1 QRRENRRRGNSAMM
15 VKTIFSG
22 FGGQGVLMM
31 GYSLAHGA
39 MSAGYN
45 VTFLPA
51 YGAEVRGGTANCTV
65 AVSDDEIASPIASE
79 PDNIVVLNTP
89 SLYTFQ
95 NRVAPEGALFLN
107 SSIIAVESSRHDV
120 RIFKIPSSEM
130 AEKLGNPRTANTV
143 MMGAFLKMTGL
154 VPPDIYLNSMETV
167 MGSKKKSVI
176 EINQKAFAAGYEFL
190 KMKE

>member
-1 QRRENRRRGNSAMM
+1 MM

-31 GYSLAHGA
+31 GYALAHGA
-39 MSAGYN
+39 MCAGYH

-65 AVSDDEIASPIASE
+65 AVSNDEIASPIASE

-95 NRVAPEGALFLN
+95 NRMAPGGALFMN
-107 SSIIAVESSRHDV
+107 SSIIAVEPSRHNV

-130 AEKLGNPRTANTV
+130 AETLGNSRIANTV
-143 MMGAFLKMTGL
+143 MMGAFLKITGL
-154 VPPDIYLNSMETV
+154 VPPDVYLTSMETV
-167 MGSKKKSVI
+167 MGSKKRSVI
-176 EINQKAFAAGYEFL
+176 ELNQKAFAAGYDFL
-190 KMKE
+190 

>member
-1 QRRENRRRGNSAMM
+1 MI

-31 GYSLAHGA
+31 GFTLAQAA
-39 MSAGYN
+39 MNAGYQ

-79 PDNIVVLNTP
+79 PDYVIVLNTP

-95 NRVAPEGALFLN
+95 NRVAADGCLFIN
-107 SSIIAVESSRHDV
+107 SSIIAVEPSRRDI
-120 RIFKIPSSEM
+120 RIFKIPASEI
-130 AEKLGNPRTANTV
+130 AEQTGNLRTVNTV
-143 MMGAFLKMTGL
+143 MMGAFLKTTAL
-154 VPPDIYLNSMETV
+154 IAPDVYLESLAEA
-167 MGSKKKSVI
+167 MGSKKKSIIDV
-176 EINQKAFAAGYEFL
+176 NRKAFAAGFKYLE
-190 KMKE
+190 EST

>member
-1 QRRENRRRGNSAMM
+1 ML

-31 GYSLAHGA
+31 GYTLAHGS
-39 MSAGYN
+39 MSAGYH

-65 AVSDDEIASPIASE
+65 CVSDEEIASPIASK

-95 NRVAPEGALFLN
+95 NRIAPGGALFLN
-107 SSIIAVESSRHDV
+107 SSIIAVEPSRHDV
-120 RIFKIPSSEM
+120 RIFRIPSSEM
-130 AEKLGNPRTANTV
+130 AETLGNPRTANTV
-143 MMGAFLKMTGL
+143 MMGAFLKITGL
-154 VPPDIYLNSMETV
+154 VPPDIFLQSLEAV
-167 MGSKKKSVI
+167 MGSKKKSII
-176 EINQKAFAAGYEFL
+176 EINRKAFTAGHEFL
-190 KMKE
+190 KKLE

>member
-1 QRRENRRRGNSAMM
+1 MM

-95 NRVAPEGALFLN
+95 NRMAPGGAPFPELLDHRRRTL
-107 SSIIAVESSRHDV
+107 AARRPDLQD
-120 RIFKIPSSEM
+120 PL
-130 AEKLGNPRTANTV
+130 LGNGRKVGEPANGQHGDDGRFPENHRPRAARHLSAQH
-143 MMGAFLKMTGL
+143 GDGDGKQEEIGHRDQPQGL
-154 VPPDIYLNSMETV
+154 C
-167 MGSKKKSVI
+167 GR
-176 EINQKAFAAGYEFL
+176 A
-190 KMKE
+190 